1 MYLVERIDD
10 YGKAAWIALMVL
22 GFIIWW
28 PIGLAI
34 LGFLLW
40 SRRMVCG
47 HRGFWGRDS
56 WGRDSGGRESW
67 GSWHEGR
74 WERKME
80 RLKYKMERLKEWRE
94 RGGRPGWEGRH
105 SSGNTAF
112 DAYRMET
119 LRRLED
125 EQRDFTEF
133 LNNLRHAKDKAEFD
147 QFMAERRNGPQTPP
161 PPAPTQEPGPDTQ
174 QG

>member
-10 YGKAAWIALMVL
+10 YGKPAWIALMVL
-22 GFIIWW
+22 GFIFFW

-34 LGFLLW
+34 LGFLIW
-40 SRRMVCG
+40 SRRMGWGCG
-47 HRGFWGRDS
+47 HRGD
-56 WGRDSGGRESW
+56 W
-67 GSWHEGR
+67 GSWREGR
-74 WERKME
+74 WERKMQ
-80 RLKYKMERLKEWRE
+80 RLRDKMQLLKEWEE
-94 RGGRPGWEGRH
+94 RGGRPYWQSRH

-125 EQRDFTEF
+125 EQREFSEF

-147 QFMAERRNGPQTPP
+147 QFMAERRNRPQTPP
-161 PPAPTQEPGPDTQ
+161 APQTPEEPSPDKQ
-174 QG
+174 QN

>member
-1 MYLVERIDD
+1 MYRTMYLVERIDD
-10 YGKAAWIALMVL
+10 YGKAAWIALMIL

-40 SRRMVCG
+40 SRRMGCG
-47 HRGFWGRDS
+47 YRGD
-56 WGRDSGGRESW
+56 W

-74 WERKME
+74 WERKMQ
-80 RLKYKMERLKEWRE
+80 RLRDKMQLLKEWE
-94 RGGRPGWEGRH
+94 QHGRPGWRGRNP
-105 SSGNTAF
+105 SGNTAF

-125 EQRDFTEF
+125 EQREFTEF

-147 QFMAERRNGPQTPP
+147 QFMAERRNRPET
-161 PPAPTQEPGPDTQ
+161 PPAPQEPGPNTQ
-174 QG
+174 N

>member
-22 GFIIWW
+22 GFITWW

-40 SRRMVCG
+40 SRRMGCG
-47 HRGFWGRDS
+47 HRGAWGA
-56 WGRDSGGRESW
+56 WREA
-67 GSWHEGR
+67 R
-74 WERKME
+74 WER
-80 RLKYKMERLKEWRE
+80 
-94 RGGRPGWEGRH
+94 RGGGRRWGGHSGWGDRH

-112 DAYRMET
+112 DNYRMET

-125 EQRDFTEF
+125 EQREFTEF

-147 QFMAERRNGPQTPP
+147 QFMAERRNRPPAPP
-161 PPAPTQEPGPDTQ
+161 PPASQEPGPETQ
-174 QG
+174 GS